1 MSQKILMVDV
11 DGVIVHPVHQGGWA
25 AQIEADLGVSRS
37 ALDEGLFR
45 PNWNAIV
52 MGQADLQVVLDD
64 VLHDIAP
71 HLNAGVLM
79 DYWFRNDAR
88 LDEVLL
94 ADLAALRARGIALH
108 LATVQEHHRAR
119 YLWNTLGLHARF
131 DAMHYAADL
140 GAAKPDLAFFRAVES
155 RTGRPSQDHFLLDDR
170 QNNVDG
176 ALAAGWSAAL
186 WDGSRTLAEV
196 FVP

>member
-1 MSQKILMVDV
+1 VSRKILMVDV

-25 AQIEADLGVSRS
+25 AQIEADLGISREV
-37 ALDEGLFR
+37 LDAGLFK
-45 PNWNAIV
+45 PHWNAIV
-52 MGQADLQVVLDD
+52 MGQSDLQAVLDE

-71 HLNAGVLM
+71 HLNARVLM

-94 ADLAALRARGIALH
+94 ADLAALRAQGTALH

-140 GAAKPDLAFFRAVES
+140 GAAKPDLAFFRAVEA
-155 RTGRPSQDHFLLDDR
+155 RTGRPF
-170 QNNVDG
+170 
-176 ALAAGWSAAL
+176 AGSLPA
-186 WDGSRTLAEV
+186 G
-196 FVP
+196 